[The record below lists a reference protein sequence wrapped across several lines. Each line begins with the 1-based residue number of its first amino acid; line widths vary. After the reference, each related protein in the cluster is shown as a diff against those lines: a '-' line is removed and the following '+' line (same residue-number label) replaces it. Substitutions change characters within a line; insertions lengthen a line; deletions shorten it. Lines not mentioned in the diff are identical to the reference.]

1 MQNMHTMSN
10 SVEEREPGMLTIGE
24 LAERTGV
31 NVGTLRAWET
41 RHGFPAPQRLDSG
54 HRRYRATD
62 VDLVRSVRDRQ
73 DAGIRLDVA
82 IERTLAVG
90 RAPAPSNASVFAE
103 LRRARPDLTPYR
115 LRKSTLN
122 GLSWAIEDELLARAD
137 RPYLFGAF
145 QSERHYAG
153 SRGRWAELARVAAG
167 TYVLAGFR
175 EPDRGAPA
183 REVPLAADAALRR
196 EWAVV
201 CDAVELPVALSAW
214 ELPGQLDTPERDRM
228 FEVVWTVEPEAARL
242 AARVCATVARDTEA
256 ADAAAVLDRLE
267 QDPPRGGA
275 DLRAITALMNRIVGY
290 VDAATRG

>member
-1 MQNMHTMSN
+1 MPNMHTLSN
-10 SVEEREPGMLTIGE
+10 SGRDRGDDLLTIGE

-31 NVGTLRAWET
+31 NVATLRAWET
-41 RHGFPAPQRLDSG
+41 RHGFPAPQRRDSG
-54 HRRYRATD
+54 HRRYRSTD
-62 VDLVRSVRDRQ
+62 VDLVASVRDRR
-73 DAGIRLDVA
+73 DAGVRLGVA
-82 IERTLAVG
+82 IGQTLAVG
-90 RAPAPSNASVFAE
+90 RAPAASNASVFAE

-145 QSERHYAG
+145 QTERHYAG
-153 SRGRWAELARVAAG
+153 SRARWAELARVAAG
-167 TYVLAGFR
+167 AYVLAGFR
-175 EPDRGAPA
+175 DPDREAPA
-183 REVPLAADAALRR
+183 REVPLASDAALRR
-196 EWAVV
+196 EWVVV

-214 ELPGQLDTPERDRM
+214 ELPGQLDTAEPERL

-242 AARVCATVARDTEA
+242 AARVCATVARD
-256 ADAAAVLDRLE
+256 ADAVGAAAALDRLE

-290 VDAATRG
+290 VDTATRG

>member
-1 MQNMHTMSN
+1 
-10 SVEEREPGMLTIGE
+10 MLTIGE

-73 DAGIRLDVA
+73 DAGMRLDVA

-167 TYVLAGFR
+167 DVR
-175 EPDRGAPA
+175 
-183 REVPLAADAALRR
+183 
-196 EWAVV
+196 
-201 CDAVELPVALSAW
+201 
-214 ELPGQLDTPERDRM
+214 
-228 FEVVWTVEPEAARL
+228 
-242 AARVCATVARDTEA
+242 
-256 ADAAAVLDRLE
+256 
-267 QDPPRGGA
+267 PRGFPRARPGGA
-275 DLRAITALMNRIVGY
+275 GT
-290 VDAATRG
+290 